1 MQVGYAR
8 FSLYVTKRTSYV
20 VRPRTELLSLI
31 MVNYV
36 VKEEEVVPEPNFDL
50 SPRARRIVYGIL
62 GTIIVCVAI
71 FLTYQVIKTK
81 IEKRAAQ
88 REKDLRDE
96 EKASRVDKYR
106 QNQADETMGT
116 IARINKALEQHE
128 QRMGRVRDMVTDIA
142 RNLNIHQVRE
152 LREKIEQIANNKT
165 ISMDEIQ
172 EMIDEMKKRTPRAI
186 QKLEEARDLLTNL
199 VEEKGKLKMRSAK
212 VETDSNKESTTVST
226 ASDKGDSASSTTGP
240 TGSTGDTGP

>member
-1 MQVGYAR
+1 M
-8 FSLYVTKRTSYV
+8 
-20 VRPRTELLSLI
+20 
-31 MVNYV
+31 
-36 VKEEEVVPEPNFDL
+36 
-50 SPRARRIVYGIL
+50 
-62 GTIIVCVAI
+62 
-71 FLTYQVIKTK
+71 
-81 IEKRAAQ
+81 
-88 REKDLRDE
+88 
-96 EKASRVDKYR
+96 DKYR

-142 RNLNIHQVRE
+142 RNLNIYQVRE

-165 ISMDEIQ
+165 ITMDEIQ

-212 VETDSNKESTTVST
+212 VETDTNKESTTVS
-226 ASDKGDSASSTTGP
+226 ASSTTGA
-240 TGSTGDTGP
+240 TGDTGSSTTVVGSDAKP